1 MHDLP
6 TRVGPGAKL
15 EVTLLVV
22 KGEPGDV
29 DLAGGLE
36 DARGDV
42 EHGAVLG
49 DHDVRLERPVES
61 FIGAARLLGM
71 ASCKAEGVARL
82 GYFYCYFFLLIT
94 RICAAYGRLILGWWT
109 QNISFFFFHFRPGQ
123 GAQIQKY
130 GSPKLGC
137 QQKRDAAWTDIPQNR
152 PISKNWA
159 ISKNVTQHG
168 QIYPKSEPSA
178 KT

>member
-1 MHDLP
+1 MCRCP
-6 TRVGPGAKL
+6 PQGPSAAGPPGQVSRQPAHLEPIIGPRTKL
-15 EVTLLVV
+15 HVTVLVV
-22 KGEPGDV
+22 EGEPGDV

-82 GYFYCYFFLLIT
+82 GYFYCYFF
-94 RICAAYGRLILGWWT
+94 Y
-109 QNISFFFFHFRPGQ
+109 
-123 GAQIQKY
+123 
-130 GSPKLGC
+130 
-137 QQKRDAAWTDIPQNR
+137 
-152 PISKNWA
+152 
-159 ISKNVTQHG
+159 
-168 QIYPKSEPSA
+168 
-178 KT
+178 